1 MGKTNR
7 AWHEENRMPKNPSA
21 DQRIVWHLAHAQ
33 ACGCRPVP
41 AGVIALIRARG
52 GMLPTSR
59 ERADQS

>member
-7 AWHEENRMPKNPSA
+7 LWHEANRMPRNASG

-41 AGVIALIRARG
+41 PGVIALIRARG
-52 GMLPTSR
+52 GMLPKAP
-59 ERADQS
+59 EHAG